1 MTTSPDPID
10 PAAPNVAVV
19 SGGVG
24 AARFLRGLQ
33 AVVPPARI
41 TAIVNTGDDTVLH
54 GLTICPDLDTIT
66 YTLAEA
72 IDPERGW
79 GLAGETWHAMEAL
92 ARYEPVRPAGSAAAT
107 TWFGLGDRDLAT
119 HLYRTARRAEGATST
134 EIADEVRRAW
144 GLDIRLLPMTDDP
157 LATIVELATGED
169 VSFQDYFVR
178 LRHGVPVRGVH
189 FAGDAAPTGA
199 AIDALTARRRHRDR
213 AVEPGRV
220 DRTGAVAARHR
231 RAAHR
236 PPTSGRRR
244 VTDRRRRGP
253 QGPGRPDA
261 GRARPRPVRG
271 RRGSAVRTDRRRAGH
286 RPRRRRAGPAGRG
299 GGDARRRRRSRSC
312 RHPTSPLRWPGPR
325 WPPLASRR
333 AQPARPT
340 SSADGVE
347 RGSGAGDDRV
357 GEGRRQPVGVDED
370 VGVQLPAARAVGQH
384 AVARRRRPRPVRRR
398 RRRRRR

>member
-199 AIDALTARRRHRDR
+199 AIDALTGADVIVIAPSNPVVSIGPVRSL
-213 AVEPGRV
+213 PGI
-220 DRTGAVAARHR
+220 DELLT
-231 RAAHR
+231 
-236 PPTSGRRR
+236 GRRR
-244 VTDRRRRGP
+244 QV
-253 QGPGRPDA
+253 
-261 GRARPRPVRG
+261 V
-271 RRGSAVRTDRRRAGH
+271 AVSPIVGGVALK
-286 RPRRRRAGPAGRG
+286 GPADRM
-299 GGDARRRRRSRSC
+299 
-312 RHPTSPLRWPGPR
+312 L
-325 WPPLASRR
+325 
-333 AQPARPT
+333 
-340 SSADGVE
+340 VE
-347 RGSGAGDDRV
+347 LGHDPSV
-357 GEGRRQPVGVDED
+357 VGVARLYAPIADALVIDPVDAELAPQVEAAGMRAVVVESIMSTPD
-370 VGVQLPAARAVGQH
+370 IAAALARATLAAAR
-384 AVARRRRPRPVRRR
+384 
-398 RRRRRR
+398 